1 MTRAVRSRHYIAAFV
16 GLLGTGVAGPLYAG
30 DNLIDALK
38 GGKVDLYL
46 RYRFE
51 FVDDDQPRVIPGT
64 PPTLNG
70 PLDAA

>member
-1 MTRAVRSRHYIAAFV
+1 V
-16 GLLGTGVAGPLYAG
+16 GFLGTGMAGPLYAG

-51 FVDDDQPRVIPGT
+51 FV
-64 PPTLNG
+64 
-70 PLDAA
+70 